1 MVLWKWIK
9 FVAHV
14 NMALRLR
21 ILGLTLIRW
30 NVRLMAVVVAIY
42 GEPLVVDG
50 QRFNFYI
57 HTSLYFLCGNQPTR
71 LTVSPL

>member
-1 MVLWKWIK
+1 MALAGMV
-9 FVAHV
+9 
-14 NMALRLR
+14 LRLR
-21 ILGLTLIRW
+21 KHGLTLIRW
-30 NVRLMAVVVAIY
+30 NVRLMAVVVGIY

-50 QRFNFYI
+50 QQFNFYI